1 MSTDAGIG
9 HIRSR
14 MRDGFPPHLSR
25 RSLVRAALALPGVL
39 LASGCSGRL
48 PLDLGGNTMSDAIT
62 VESFDDAVSLALEQL
77 AERHGEGFHLVD
89 VVDHDAYEPGPGKVG
104 YNFCLAPDASP
115 ERYFTAM
122 VVAEAETG
130 RLSHDVESNY
140 SQWLFKER
148 AEGPYRQVLERDEAT
163 VGFATSLFYTRVDA
177 RVWREDQLEEYMGDG
192 GHNDPRVEAI
202 AVLDAGI
209 GREEAV
215 SAIARIQEALWGLD
229 GSMRLIAAR
238 RGANPREDWLYLTAS
253 PKQLRGSHG
262 DALTEADV
270 KDIEDTLG
278 FHYGRED
285 LQAWDGTAT
294 VGDPDPSH
302 VGSGLPEVTWK
313 R

>member
-89 VVDHDAYEPGPGKVG
+89 VVDHDAYEPSPGKVG

-238 RGANPREDWLYLTAS
+238 RGANPREDWLYLTPS
-253 PKQLRGSHG
+253 SKQKRRSRG
-262 DALTEADV
+262 DAPTEADV
-270 KDIEDTLG
+270 AGWLKVR
-278 FHYGRED
+278 YGHED
-285 LQAWDGTAT
+285 LQAWDGSAT
-294 VGDPDPSH
+294 VGDPDPVS

>member
-1 MSTDAGIG
+1 M
-9 HIRSR
+9 HIPGPDRV
-14 MRDGFPPHLSR
+14 PCPSR
-25 RSLVRAALALPGVL
+25 RSLVRAALALHGTL
-39 LASGCSGRL
+39 LAGGCSSRL
-48 PLDLGGNTMSDAIT
+48 PLGPGEGPTSDVVI
-62 VESFDDAVSLALEQL
+62 ESFDDAVSLALEQL

-89 VVDHDAYEPGPGKVG
+89 VVDHDAYEPSPGKVG

-122 VVAEAETG
+122 VVAEAETR
-130 RLSHDVESNY
+130 RLSHDAGSNY
-140 SQWLFKER
+140 SQWLFKDR
-148 AEGPYRQVLERDEAT
+148 AERPYRRVLERDEAT
-163 VGFATSLFYTRVDA
+163 VGYATTMFYTRMDDK
-177 RVWREDQLEEYMGDG
+177 VWQEDQLEEYMGAG

-202 AVLDAGI
+202 AVLDAEI

-215 SAIARIQEALWGLD
+215 VAIARMQEALWGLD

-238 RGANPREDWLYLTAS
+238 RGADPREDWLYLTAS